1 MPGSTVNND
10 PERINF
16 LHFSDHQNSSLSQLT
31 CLFSLLVVAKQLRNF
46 LSKYQPRPSV
56 IELFIENYWKLSSNR
71 ELVSVEVKW

>member
-1 MPGSTVNND
+1 M
-10 PERINF
+10 
-16 LHFSDHQNSSLSQLT
+16 
-31 CLFSLLVVAKQLRNF
+31 LVVAKQLRNF